1 MPPAEAT
8 SAAEDAYAP
17 RCLHGTLPLVRDEGE
32 ASGYRF
38 ARIGQDSPDACISDP
53 ADLPAGELSLRT
65 FHSASEA
72 EAYAAALAEH
82 GGNAFTTLVS
92 PVVSGVESVLLVIR
106 HDREREAAAT
116 LDEAVRL
123 IGPGAPSPAA
133 WSRARVSGVAAAEDG
148 RRREAVRKRWQSAE
162 DAIRSAGD
170 IYVTGRSEAGVE
182 FMANASRVRFLLAG
196 EPSAPVVTWKPIAH
210 RLDDDLMPIFAS
222 AVAAAGVKSTAGGH
236 RIELASLAAAELV
249 RAVEAERAIAIAEER
264 LSDVSGTR
272 RRLAE
277 IAADPAAARV
287 LARATAGLP
296 VLSVEPG
303 APAAQLS
310 PRSGTPQSVPGSLL
324 GRLLAHG
331 LLTAA
336 WLPGNTTRADPET
349 WCPGLYVATEAA
361 HLVAEGRMA
370 DAAALVGNT
379 RMPRPAYPPIHKGG
393 LFQALAELAH
403 LLRPEDRDR
412 MIPALGE
419 QLPQDG
425 ETLAAAAGYGRNYS
439 SWSPIVHGAL
449 AGLIDIDVAGHI
461 RRLPSTEP
469 VASPC
474 C

>member
-1 MPPAEAT
+1 MPPAEVAP
-8 SAAEDAYAP
+8 AAEDAYAP
-17 RCLHGTLPLVRDEGE
+17 CCLHGTLPLVRDEGE
-32 ASGYRF
+32 AAGYRF
-38 ARIGQDSPDACISDP
+38 ARIGQDPPDACIADP
-53 ADLPAGELSLRT
+53 TDLPAGELSLRT
-65 FHSASEA
+65 FRSASEA

-82 GGNAFTTLVS
+82 GGNAFTSLVS
-92 PVVSGVESVLLVIR
+92 PVAAGVEPILLVIR

-148 RRREAVRKRWQSAE
+148 RRREAIRRRWQSAE
-162 DAIRSAGD
+162 DAVRGTD
-170 IYVTGRSEAGVE
+170 DLYVTGRSEAGVE

-196 EPSAPVVTWKPIAH
+196 EPSAPVVTWRPIAH
-210 RLDDDLMPIFAS
+210 RLDDDLMPILAE

-236 RIELASLAAAELV
+236 RMELTSLSVAELV
-249 RAVEAERAIAIAEER
+249 RTVEAERAIAIAEER
-264 LSDVSGTR
+264 LSDVCGTR

-287 LARATAGLP
+287 LARATVGLP

-310 PRSGTPQSVPGSLL
+310 LKSGTPQTVPGSLL

-361 HLVAEGRMA
+361 HLVAAGRMA
-370 DAAALVGNT
+370 DAAALVGST
-379 RMPRPAYPPIHKGG
+379 RMPRPAYPATHKGG
-393 LFQALAELAH
+393 LFQALAELA
-403 LLRPEDRDR
+403 LVLRPEDRDR
-412 MIPALGE
+412 MVPALGE

-449 AGLIDIDVAGHI
+449 AGLIDIDDAGRI
-461 RRLPSTEP
+461 RRLPSPEP
-469 VASPC
+469 VASPRP
-474 C
+474 